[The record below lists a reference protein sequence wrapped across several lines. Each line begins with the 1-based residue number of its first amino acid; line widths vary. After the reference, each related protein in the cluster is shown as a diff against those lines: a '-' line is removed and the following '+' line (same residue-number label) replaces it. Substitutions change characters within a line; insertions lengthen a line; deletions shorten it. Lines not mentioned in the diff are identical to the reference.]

1 MLGGT
6 RGDPELFRLRSL
18 LFRAD
23 SIGWPLWLLGIE
35 ETEEVAGNWEEGR
48 RGEEGV
54 GLLVVTVG
62 LKVTLRCGFGG
73 PDWPEL

>member
-1 MLGGT
+1 MFGGT

-23 SIGWPLWLLGIE
+23 SIGWPPWLVGIE
-35 ETEEVAGNWEEGR
+35 ETEVIGNWEEGR

-54 GLLVVTVG
+54 GLLVMTVG